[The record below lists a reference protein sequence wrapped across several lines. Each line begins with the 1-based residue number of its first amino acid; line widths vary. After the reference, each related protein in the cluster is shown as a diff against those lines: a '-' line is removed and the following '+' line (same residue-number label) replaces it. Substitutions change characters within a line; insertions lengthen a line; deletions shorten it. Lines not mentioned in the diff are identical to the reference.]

1 MLCFGK
7 DCIKKLD
14 CKILGLHCE
23 SLREHA
29 KNLIDFKNKRMLPLT
44 NEKLKSHEDAKL
56 CYIFGKKILKKAVSK
71 YKLSKS

>member
-7 DCIKKLD
+7 GCIKKLD

-56 CYIFGKKILKKAVSK
+56 CYIFRKKILKKAVSK

>member
-29 KNLIDFKNKRMLPLT
+29 KKLIDFKNKRMLPLT

-56 CYIFGKKILKKAVSK
+56 CYIFRKKILKKAVSK

>member
-7 DCIKKLD
+7 DCIKNLD

-56 CYIFGKKILKKAVSK
+56 CYIFRKKILKKAVSK